1 MLLDQSG
8 SIKQSDPTGARLF
21 STKAFLAGMGAND
34 SAMLAAFA
42 GGPGAM
48 LPTAPMT
55 VYGPFRSKSAASAY
69 FPSLDSLAALIGGNT
84 PLYDSLDSLRRQVV
98 GDSALAVGKSKPV
111 VVFSDGADTS
121 CASPEACRS
130 RRASSIANA
139 RQDQIRIFTIGLSNG
154 VDVVA
159 MAELAH
165 QSGGAFL

>member
-8 SIKQSDPTGARLF
+8 SIKQSDPTGARLC

-34 SAMLAAFA
+34 AA
-42 GGPGAM
+42 
-48 LPTAPMT
+48 L
-55 VYGPFRSKSAASAY
+55 
-69 FPSLDSLAALIGGNT
+69 LAALIGGNP

-111 VVFSDGADTS
+111 VVFSDGADTR